1 MKNDTKLLP
10 ILLENILEWFT
21 VWGWMALA
29 LGMVIAAIVVA
40 IMARRK
46 S

>member
-1 MKNDTKLLP
+1 MQSDTKLFP

-21 VWGWMALA
+21 VWGWMALT
-29 LGMVIAAIVVA
+29 LGLVIAAIVVA
-40 IMARRK
+40 IMNRRK